1 MSVLVSDSDI
11 VVSLNYW
18 TPRVSEWQANNV
30 ASAFTSGMNSILRS
44 TNGETIEQ
52 IELFGES
59 SFGQLLK
66 WNGNEQSMHE
76 ECIHDL
82 VAQQVVTHPDAIAIS
97 AWDGEFSYAALD
109 DLSSR
114 IAQYLVEL
122 GVGPEAMVPLCFE
135 KSAWAI
141 IATLGVLKAGG
152 ACVPLNISHP
162 LARTQKIVEDVQAKL
177 ILASPAQ
184 LAHLQLLKS
193 DAKILAI
200 SKSFV
205 DILSTRQETTA
216 AVTPKA
222 IAFIIYTSGST
233 GLPKGVIQEHRGI
246 CTSVKTQG
254 KALGYDSSSRI
265 LQFAAYTFD
274 VSIGDIFGA
283 LFYGGCICVLSEA
296 DRTDD
301 LMGAIN
307 KLNTNHA
314 CLTPTVAR
322 TIQPDAVPSIKTLTL
337 GGEPLTAKDVATWS
351 TTVRLINIYGVT
363 ETTVWCTTQ
372 DISSSEFSNP
382 KNVGKAFSGRTWIV
396 DVNDHDRLAPLGSI
410 GELVIDGLALARG
423 YLNDVEKTTAAF
435 IKDPSWLLKFNGIAG
450 HLRALEQDQRVY
462 KTGDLARYNP
472 DGSME
477 YIGRKDTQVK
487 LNGQRI
493 ELGEIEH
500 HLISDDSIK
509 ASMVI
514 LPRIGHCSDRLVTVL
529 SLTQFQEETTQWV
542 NDIRLLAP
550 ERMKEAKPLL
560 VALRKSLIGRLPF
573 HMVPTIWIVVQRS
586 PLNSSGKLDR
596 ANVSKWVENIDLQ
609 TLNEVFDGAED
620 EEARAPATVAEL
632 KLHDILREV
641 FHLPVKQIGMNR
653 SFVSLGGDSVSAM
666 QVVARARAVGIDL
679 KLAEVLQSE
688 SLAAIAAIIEADEA
702 SRKDDDDKPF
712 ALTPFQQL
720 HLLIQGGE
728 IPSLHRS
735 SLFRLKRVV
744 EREVLDKAVKIL
756 VRQHGVLRTRFV
768 QPGANE
774 QWMQVT
780 RKGVEQSYRLRE
792 HDLVDDESLL
802 TILRESHAAINIQD
816 NPMLVV
822 DLLNL
827 EKGGQLLFLAAHQ
840 LMVDLSS
847 WQLIVNDLEHAMEYG
862 FLTSEISL
870 SPQALVKL
878 LEIEAKDFSASSHAF
893 GEQLPPTNFEYWD
906 VKQIENSYKETKR
919 TGFNVGIEL
928 TNQLFNLSRHAF
940 GAEPVEV
947 MVATLLQSFSQ
958 IFTGRNLPTVFVD
971 SESRNSRGSTVNISN
986 MVSAFNTWAPVRV
999 KFPAEQGTIDDL
1011 VKWTKDQYRKIPH
1024 NGSVYLASRFLSEE
1038 GTESFK
1044 HQLPAEVVF
1053 RYQDGSQ
1060 SLKNGS
1066 WLQLEENPE
1075 LNILNSG
1082 EDTLRAAVFD
1092 ISVLASADKLEFSVE
1107 YNNARQRHTDIET
1120 WIDTWKQSIESAS
1133 TALSHIA
1140 PEKTLSDF
1148 SLMKSLTYQGLNT
1161 LRDESLPEL
1170 GLKSLFDLE
1179 DVYPCSPMQQG
1190 LLLSQ
1195 KMAEGTY
1202 EIDFMYSVK
1211 SSEPGF
1217 TVDPSRLLLAWQA
1230 VVQRHPILRTV
1241 FKESVADEGLY
1252 DQIVL
1257 KTVSGRANLISCD
1270 EDDEVLEFFK
1280 SQPSLDH
1287 RNASHPPH
1295 QVTVLTTSQGSVF
1308 MRFEINHAIVDASS
1322 MSIILHDMM
1331 IAYEGKLPST
1341 AGPLYSEYIKYIQ
1354 ARPVETALDYW
1365 TTYLANLQP
1374 CYFPV
1379 STNTSNSSTK
1389 ELRSVKVPFDF
1400 AANKLRN
1407 FCRLHGV
1414 TPATIIQAAWGLV
1427 LRSFTSLDDV
1437 SFGYLSSGR
1446 EIQIEGIT
1454 GLVGPLINMLVCRL
1468 EITPVADLVKLVQK
1482 VQENYLASLENQH
1495 CSLAQIQ
1502 HRLRLSGQPLFNTLM
1517 SIQKGV
1523 PSSTSSTLAAP
1534 QKSPEIIFKSIDAHD
1549 PTEVSSIEF
1558 LQWS

>member
-1 MSVLVSDSDI
+1 MSVLVSDSEI
-11 VVSLNYW
+11 VVSFNYW
-18 TPRVSEWQANNV
+18 TPRISEWQASNV
-30 ASAFTSGMNSILRS
+30 ANAFTSGMNSILRS

-52 IELFGES
+52 IDLLGES
-59 SFGQLLK
+59 SFGQLLT
-66 WNGNEQSMHE
+66 WNGNEQSMHD

-82 VAQQVVTHPDAIAIS
+82 VAQQVGTRPDAIAIS
-97 AWDGEFSYAALD
+97 AWDGEFSYAVLD
-109 DLSSR
+109 DLSSK
-114 IAQYLVEL
+114 IAQHLVKL

-141 IATLGVLKAGG
+141 ITTLGVLKAGG

-162 LARTQKIVEDVQAKL
+162 LARTHKIVEDVQAKL

-184 LAHLQLLKS
+184 LAQLQLLKS

-205 DILSTRQETTA
+205 DSLPTRQETRA
-216 AVTPKA
+216 AVTPEA
-222 IAFIIYTSGST
+222 TAFIIYTSGST
-233 GLPKGVIQEHRGI
+233 GLPKGVVQEHRGI
-246 CTSVKTQG
+246 CTSVKNQG
-254 KALGYDSSSRI
+254 KALGYDSTSRI

-283 LFYGGCICVLSEA
+283 LFYGGCICVLSES

-301 LMGAIN
+301 LTGAIN
-307 KLNTNHA
+307 KLNANQA

-322 TIQPDAVPSIKTLTL
+322 TIRSDAVPSIKTLTL
-337 GGEPLTAKDVATWS
+337 GGEPLTAKDMATWS
-351 TTVRLINIYGVT
+351 TVVRLINIYGVT

-372 DISSSEFSNP
+372 EISSSEFSNP

-396 DVNDHDRLAPLGSI
+396 DANDHGKLAPLGSI
-410 GELVIDGLALARG
+410 GELVIDGPALAGG
-423 YLNDVEKTTAAF
+423 YLNDVQKTTAAF
-435 IKDPSWLLKFNGIAG
+435 IKDPSWLLKFNIIAG
-450 HLRALEQDQRVY
+450 HLRALEQDQRIY
-462 KTGDLARYNP
+462 KTGDLARYTPN
-472 DGSME
+472 GSIE

-487 LNGQRI
+487 VNGQRI

-500 HLISDDSIK
+500 HLISHDSIK
-509 ASMVI
+509 AGMVI

-529 SLTQFQEETTQWV
+529 SLTHFHEETNQWV
-542 NDIRLLAP
+542 NDISLLAP

-560 VALRKSLIGRLPF
+560 VALRKSLVGRLPF
-573 HMVPTIWIVVQRS
+573 HMVPTIWIVVQTS

-596 ANVSKWVENIDLQ
+596 VKVSKWVENIDLQ

-666 QVVARARAVGIDL
+666 QVVACARAIGIDL

-688 SLAAIAAIIEADEA
+688 SLAATAAIIEADEA

-728 IPSLHRS
+728 IPRLHRS
-735 SLFRLKRVV
+735 FLFRLKRVV
-744 EREVLDKAVKIL
+744 EREALDKAVKIL

-768 QPGANE
+768 KPGE
-774 QWMQVT
+774 DEPWMQVT
-780 RKGVEQSYRLRE
+780 SNGVEQSYRLRE
-792 HDLVDDESLL
+792 HDLVNDESLL

-827 EKGGQLLFLAAHQ
+827 EKGGQLLFLAAHK

-862 FLTSEISL
+862 ILISEISL
-870 SPQALVKL
+870 PPQALVKL
-878 LEIEAKDFSASSHAF
+878 LEMEAKDISASSHAF
-893 GEQLPPTNFEYWD
+893 KEQLPLTNIEYWD
-906 VKQIENSYKETKR
+906 VKQIENSYMETKR
-919 TGFNVGIEL
+919 TGFNIGIEV
-928 TNQLFNLSRHAF
+928 TNELFDVSRHAF

-958 IFTGRNLPTVFVD
+958 VFTDRNLPTVFID
-971 SESRNSRGSTVNISN
+971 SESRNSLGSTVNISN
-986 MVSAFNTWAPVRV
+986 MVSAFNTWAPVCV
-999 KFPAEQGTIDDL
+999 NFSEEQGTIDNL

-1024 NGSVYLASRFLSEE
+1024 NGSLYLASRFLSQEST
-1038 GTESFK
+1038 GSFK

-1053 RYQDGSQ
+1053 TYQDGSQ
-1060 SLKNGS
+1060 SLTNGS
-1066 WLQLEENPE
+1066 WLQIEENPE
-1075 LNILNSG
+1075 LNKLNYG
-1082 EDTLRAAVFD
+1082 EETLRAAIFD

-1107 YNNARQRHTDIET
+1107 YNTGQRHANIET
-1120 WIDTWKQSIESAS
+1120 WINKWKQSIEQAS

-1148 SLMKSLTYQGLNT
+1148 SLMGPLTYQGLNT
-1161 LRDESLPEL
+1161 LRDERLPEL

-1195 KMAEGTY
+1195 NKVEGTY

-1211 SSEPGF
+1211 CSEAGF
-1217 TVDPSRLLLAWQA
+1217 AVDPSRLLLAWQA

-1252 DQIVL
+1252 DQIVM

-1270 EDDEVLEFFK
+1270 EDAEVPEFFK
-1280 SQPSLDH
+1280 SQPSLNH

-1354 ARPVETALDYW
+1354 ARPIETALNYW
-1365 TTYLANLQP
+1365 ATYLANLQP

-1379 STNTSNSSTK
+1379 SANTSNSSTK

-1400 AANKLRN
+1400 TANTLRN

-1414 TPATIIQAAWGLV
+1414 TPATIIQATWGLV
-1427 LRSFTSLDDV
+1427 LRSFTGLDDV

-1468 EITPVADLVKLVQK
+1468 EITPAADLVKLVQK

-1523 PSSTSSTLAAP
+1523 PSSTSLTLAAP

-1549 PTEVSSIEF
+1549 PTEVSPIEF
-1558 LQWS
+1558 LQRS